1 MRARVGDRI
10 ILAAEH
16 IDEPTRDGEILEIR
30 GADGTPPYLVR
41 WSNGHTGLIY
51 PGPGAVLRIGS
62 TESPGEHREHAT
74 PVRTQ
79 SVAPVRE
86 PSPPRPP
93 ASSPIPSSVPVTAS
107 RRPEVG
113 HVREWNIRVSIFES
127 GDDTSANVLLI
138 ADSPEQLSARGT
150 AHRSPH
156 DPTVP
161 EIGDEVAVARALR
174 HLADKLMETA
184 ETDVSE
190 VTGEEAHIRAV

>member
-41 WSNGHTGLIY
+41 WADGHTGLIY
-51 PGPGAVLRIGS
+51 PGPGAVLRIG
-62 TESPGEHREHAT
+62 TDAPEAAAPGM
-74 PVRTQ
+74 PVPTTVPTTRPAARTKG
-79 SVAPVRE
+79 PVGL
-86 PSPPRPP
+86 
-93 ASSPIPSSVPVTAS
+93 
-107 RRPEVG
+107 G
-113 HVREWNIRVSIFES
+113 HVREWNVRISIFEA
-127 GDDTSANVLLI
+127 GEDTSATVVLLS
-138 ADSPEQLSARGT
+138 DSPEQLSARGT
-150 AHRSPH
+150 ARRSAH
-156 DPTVP
+156 DPGVP

>member
-51 PGPGAVLRIGS
+51 PGPGAVLRIGAS
-62 TESPGEHREHAT
+62 EPQPERSAPAT
-74 PVRTQ
+74 A
-79 SVAPVRE
+79 APLV
-86 PSPPRPP
+86 
-93 ASSPIPSSVPVTAS
+93 ASSPIPASVPVTAGQS
-107 RRPEVG
+107 PEVG